1 VSVLRLLVAYDGSDF
16 SGFQI
21 QPDART
27 VQGVL
32 EEGLRSVASRPV
44 RVRAAGRTDA
54 GVHAVGQVVSI
65 EEPGDLHPDVVMR
78 AMPSLLTDDVA
89 VVDAQSGPEGFDARR
104 SALWRS
110 YTYLL
115 WCHEAPHP
123 IYRKYALWVRQGV
136 DALKLSKAMQTVVG
150 THDFSSFG
158 RVRDDQTPERTVI
171 DVSAVADGPFVRIR
185 VAGES
190 FLHQMVRSIVGSA
203 LEVGTGRKP
212 VSWMRDVLEARDR
225 AAAGPVAAPEGLTL
239 TDVGYNDAPWP
250 RRAPVGWPFSDRVID
265 QPQRRYA

>member
-1 VSVLRLLVAYDGSDF
+1 VSVMRLLVAYDGSEF

-32 EEGLRSVASRPV
+32 EEGLSSVAARPV

-78 AMPSLLTDDVA
+78 AMPSVLPEDVA

-115 WCHEAPHP
+115 WCNEAPHP
-123 IYRKYALWVRQGV
+123 IYRKYALWLRERV
-136 DALKLSKAMQTVVG
+136 DSLKLSKALQTVVG

-158 RVRDDQTPERTVI
+158 RVREDQTPERTI
-171 DVSAVADGPFVRIR
+171 IEVSAVADGPFVRIR

-190 FLHQMVRSIVGSA
+190 FLHQMVRSIVGTA

-212 VSWMRDVLEARDR
+212 VSFMHEALEAHDR
-225 AAAGPVAAPEGLTL
+225 AAAGPVAPPQGLTL
-239 TDVGYNDAPWP
+239 TDVGYDDAPWP
-250 RRAPVGWPFSDRVID
+250 RRAPVGWPFSDRVVD
-265 QPQRRYA
+265 AQRRLA